1 MLRRSQFCNDNFFL
15 FFGDRGDRR
24 HFVSMLKLHLFDS
37 SFDFPVTLY
46 TTFLLSLQ
54 LKPDLSIISALA
66 EKQRQ
71 HGSDQEDDSS
81 KEEINSDGHQI
92 NNAEKGSKDEGPPQP
107 VGFWDP
113 RLSHVRKRAFMKRTN
128 TSTFASVAGLN

>member
-1 MLRRSQFCNDNFFL
+1 MLQRSQFCNDNFFL
-15 FFGDRGDRR
+15 FFSDRGDRR
-24 HFVSMLKLHLFDS
+24 HFVSMLELHLFD

-54 LKPDLSIISALA
+54 LIPNLSIMSALA
-66 EKQRQ
+66 GKQRRN
-71 HGSDQEDDSS
+71 GSDQEDNSS
-81 KEEINSDGHQI
+81 KEEGNSDGHQK

-107 VGFWDP
+107 VGLWDP
-113 RLSHVRKRAFMKRTN
+113 RLSHVRKRAFMKRIT